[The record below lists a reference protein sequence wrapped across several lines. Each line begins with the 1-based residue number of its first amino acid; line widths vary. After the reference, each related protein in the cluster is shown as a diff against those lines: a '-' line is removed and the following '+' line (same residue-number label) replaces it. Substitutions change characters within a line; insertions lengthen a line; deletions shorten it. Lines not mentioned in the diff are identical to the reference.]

1 MTITLTKDI
10 RVAGATLASGTSQTL
25 DASLE
30 ADLVARGSATYT
42 TNPMLGGQVPVM
54 ADVDRLTRGVSL
66 SANGAG
72 ILGIP
77 LAVMSVGTPF
87 VIPPGDGAAVGLQF
101 TGSAGAYTLSAA
113 IITNGWNWLKNGFWL
128 YLPANFGGSAYPA
141 GWYWSVMSSDTAG
154 ILYTNTYTSGITAGP
169 SSPTV
174 FPVNLTG
181 WLTTTTSEI
190 VGPTGFTLPAG
201 ALGNSGKLASH
212 WYISGN
218 AANVKTFFQLIG
230 DIRVLQLNT
239 AATPI
244 FEGITTS
251 RNVGKP
257 TAQINSRVQTAPI
270 GVGSAAAASI
280 GSTAYEFT
288 AVDTSVSQNLS
299 VTLKVSS
306 TAACAILLGYEALAC
321 FGG

>member
-141 GWYWSVMSSDTAG
+141 GW
-154 ILYTNTYTSGITAGP
+154 
-169 SSPTV
+169 
-174 FPVNLTG
+174 
-181 WLTTTTSEI
+181 
-190 VGPTGFTLPAG
+190 
-201 ALGNSGKLASH
+201 
-212 WYISGN
+212 
-218 AANVKTFFQLIG
+218 
-230 DIRVLQLNT
+230 
-239 AATPI
+239 
-244 FEGITTS
+244 
-251 RNVGKP
+251 
-257 TAQINSRVQTAPI
+257 
-270 GVGSAAAASI
+270 
-280 GSTAYEFT
+280 
-288 AVDTSVSQNLS
+288 
-299 VTLKVSS
+299 
-306 TAACAILLGYEALAC
+306 
-321 FGG
+321 